1 MTVTI
6 HNQDQYMAALRQIIA
21 QRRKRVGML
30 IGAGA
35 PADLAA
41 LDGGPLIPVVA
52 GLTDLALTRL
62 APTYGNALV
71 TIKAEP
77 DNPNIELILSRVRSL
92 ATVIGTTQNHELDGA
107 GYKKLSTQS
116 NR

>member
-35 PADLAA
+35 PADLTAP
-41 LDGGPLIPVVA
+41 DGGPLIPVAA